1 LLAKFQG
8 NCWRKSG
15 EIVCGAGSATCLY
28 DFMRLFYISPSRK
41 PAKLHNKFPEPVS
54 QNFHSVAKF
63 ALLSKIFDVNF
74 GEATWCFVAGL
85 IVVPL
90 VQ

>member
-85 IVVPL
+85 IAVSL